1 MKFFPTRSRTLR
13 HCGLALLGAFAPWAS
28 LPAAEVRVAPP
39 AAAPIAALA
48 EPIIELPKFEV
59 TDSRLL
65 PPPEA
70 WRYASIPGFEILSSI
85 SARATTRF
93 VKDFLLLQ
101 TAINEIMP
109 GFASSDIAVPTRLIL
124 TGRGKGFDRFLP
136 AEQDEARYR
145 TNSLFFDDP
154 ERSAIIV
161 DFALAEL
168 QLEDGTSEEA
178 DPYRGFYK
186 EYFRYLI
193 RRQSGGKPPAWFE
206 EGLVQLFASIDVT
219 KKWINFAQIGDGF
232 GGQRTGDFNHILN
245 ERALM
250 PFPDL
255 FADPPKDRGTF
266 WAAQSYGFVHM
277 CLYGRGQKYQKGFIK
292 FLSRIGHEAPTE
304 EIFKEC
310 FGMDYKKM
318 LLELRG
324 YIGFTDYKSMQYTAK
339 KGQSLPDP
347 PPFALRDATE
357 SEVGRIVGEAL
368 RLGGHGPEAH
378 LALIAPYIRGER
390 EPPLLAALGLDERLA
405 GNHERARKFLEAAA
419 TAKVE
424 RPRAYLELARLRLE
438 EARAKPAAADDKLSE
453 AQVTQVLEPLLVA
466 RQQRPPMASVY
477 GLAAET
483 WGRSAKAPTR
493 EEFNMVLEG
502 VQTFPRNSG
511 LVLQAALLAAAHNF
525 PKEALLLAKHGIKI
539 SRDETNRSRFETLAS
554 AFERDAEPAPPAAPA
569 APVAPAAPTA
579 PKSGES
585 YLPKLP

>member
-1 MKFFPTRSRTLR
+1 MGFFGLLAALTSLRAADVRS
-13 HCGLALLGAFAPWAS
+13 
-28 LPAAEVRVAPP
+28 APP
-39 AAAPIAALA
+39 AGAPIVASSG
-48 EPIIELPKFEV
+48 PIIELPKFEV
-59 TDSRLL
+59 TDSRVL
-65 PPPEA
+65 PPPES
-70 WRYASIPGFEILSSI
+70 WRYATIPGFEILSNI

-109 GFASSDIAVPTRLIL
+109 GFATADVAVPTSLIL
-124 TGRGKGFDRFLP
+124 TGRGKSFDRFLP

-154 ERSAIIV
+154 ERGAIIV

-193 RRQSGGKPPAWFE
+193 RRQTGGKPPPWFE

-245 ERALM
+245 QRALM
-250 PFPDL
+250 SFPDL
-255 FADPPKDRGTF
+255 FADPPKERGTF

-277 CLYGRGQKYQKGFIK
+277 CLYGRGQKYQKGFIR
-292 FLSRIGHEAPTE
+292 FLSRIGREAPTE

-339 KGQSLPDP
+339 KGQSLPEP
-347 PPFALRDATE
+347 PPFTLRDATE
-357 SEVGRIVGEAL
+357 PEAGRIVGEAL
-368 RLGGHGPEAH
+368 RLGKHGAEAH
-378 LALIAPYIRGER
+378 LALIAPYVRGER
-390 EPPLLAALGLDERLA
+390 EAALVAALGLDERLA
-405 GNHERARKFLEAAA
+405 GNNDRARKFLEFAA

-424 RPRAYLELARLRLE
+424 RPRAYLELARLRLD
-438 EARAKPAAADDKLSE
+438 EARAKPGAADDKLSE
-453 AQVTQVLEPLLVA
+453 AQVAQVLEPLLIA
-466 RQQRPPMASVY
+466 RKQRPPMAAVY
-477 GLAAET
+477 GVAAET

-493 EEFNMVLEG
+493 DEFNMVLEG

-525 PKEALLLAKHGIKI
+525 PKEALILAKHGQKI
-539 SRDETNRSRFETLAS
+539 ARDEENRSRFETLAS
-554 AFERDAEPAPPAAPA
+554 AFERDTDPAAAAPSAAPVTPPAPP
-569 APVAPAAPTA
+569 A

-585 YLPKLP
+585 YLPKFP